1 MLVSGHY
8 VYKVINIPA
17 SFLGHPHQV
26 STAGVSFLL
35 PNFTLEDTGMKS
47 SNLLDKKEKL
57 EQECSSLKLDLS
69 VDSIKEVIKSNL
81 LENQTELLKVESLMD
96 AEEEESQKMK
106 EYIQATILKELG
118 GNEAEGVASRPLKKR
133 RVEGDGISLDES
145 TMQDVKAYIETTKQ
159 GRLELIAK
167 ATADMKD
174 DSLHDKKSSLEE
186 ECSSLK
192 LDLSAIKTD
201 SIKEIIKS
209 NLLENQKEL
218 NVLNDKLKTEE
229 EKAGGLQQAINAIII
244 KKLGENEDA
253 MH

>member
-1 MLVSGHY
+1 
-8 VYKVINIPA
+8 
-17 SFLGHPHQV
+17 
-26 STAGVSFLL
+26 
-35 PNFTLEDTGMKS
+35 
-47 SNLLDKKEKL
+47 
-57 EQECSSLKLDLS
+57 
-69 VDSIKEVIKSNL
+69 
-81 LENQTELLKVESLMD
+81 MD

-174 DSLHDKKSSLEE
+174 DQLQDKKSSLEE

-201 SIKEIIKS
+201 SIKEVIKS

-218 NVLNDKLKTEE
+218 LKVESLMDAEE
-229 EKAGGLQQAINAIII
+229 EKAGGVKKAINAIII
-244 KKLGENEDA
+244 KELGGNEDA
-253 MH
+253 MQ